1 MNTVIPH
8 LILKF
13 GRFGAPL
20 FGLLLAAANLSAQ
33 TASENEAAPVEET
46 VTLWTMFQQ
55 GGWAMY
61 PLLLFSIG
69 TVGLA
74 GYCAVLIRD
83 KRFLQPEAD
92 EDLKSAIE
100 SGDVEAGLN
109 ACAAHDGYMT
119 QILEIGFTT
128 IEEGHSSVSTVNEA
142 MEERAGKVL
151 AGPMVFVQYLQ
162 VLASIS
168 PMMGLLGTVSGMVK
182 AFRNIADQG
191 LGKPELL
198 ANNISEA
205 LITTATG
212 LLIAI
217 PALMAY
223 FYFKNKY
230 LAASSGIYERLGKM
244 TRLMTKN
251 GLLVED
257 SKQGS
262 QSHGA

>member
-1 MNTVIPH
+1 MKTIIPH
-8 LILKF
+8 LLQKS
-13 GRFGAPL
+13 GRFAAPL
-20 FGLLLAAANLSAQ
+20 CGLFLTAASLGAQ
-33 TASENEAAPVEET
+33 TAAEAGEAVPAEET
-46 VTLWTMFQQ
+46 ITLWTMFQQ

-61 PLLLFSIG
+61 PLLIFSVA

-74 GYCAVLIRD
+74 GYCALLIRD

-92 EDLKSAIE
+92 DDLKRAIE
-100 SGDVEAGLN
+100 NGDTEAGLS
-109 ACAAHDGYMT
+109 ACADHDGYMT

-128 IEEGHSSVSTVNEA
+128 MEEGHRSVSTVNEA

-191 LGKPELL
+191 MGKPELL

-244 TRLMTKN
+244 TRLMTRH

-257 SKQGS
+257 SKRGPDP
-262 QSHGA
+262 A

>member
-1 MNTVIPH
+1 MTHFMNTVIPH
-8 LILKF
+8 ILTRIGF
-13 GRFGAPL
+13 RLACPL
-20 FGLLLAAANLSAQ
+20 AFLLAAAKLNAQ
-33 TASENEAAPVEET
+33 TATADQAVPAEEAI
-46 VTLWTMFQQ
+46 TLWSMFQQ

-61 PLLLFSIG
+61 PLLLFSIA

-92 EDLKSAIE
+92 ADLKQAIE
-100 SGDVEAGLN
+100 SGDAQAGLA

-128 IEEGHSSVSTVNEA
+128 IEEGHRSVGAVNEA
-142 MEERAGKVL
+142 MEERAGKVM

-191 LGKPELL
+191 MGKPELL

-244 TRLMTKN
+244 TRLMTKH
-251 GLLVED
+251 GLLTED
-257 SKQGS
+257 AKHSS
-262 QSHGA
+262 

>member
-1 MNTVIPH
+1 MRILSYSTARFLRSTPL
-8 LILKF
+8 LIL
-13 GRFGAPL
+13 ASC
-20 FGLLLAAANLSAQ
+20 LASAALYGQADV
-33 TASENEAAPVEET
+33 AGPPPEEEA
-46 VTLWTMFQQ
+46 VTLLTMFQQ

-61 PLLLFSIG
+61 PLLIFSIG

-74 GYCAVLIRD
+74 GYCALLIRE
-83 KRFLQPEAD
+83 KRFTQPEAS
-92 EDLKSAIE
+92 EDLSNAIA
-100 SGDVEAGLN
+100 SGDLEQCLQ

-119 QILEIGFTT
+119 EILQTGFNTVA
-128 IEEGHSSVSTVNEA
+128 EGHDSAASVNEA
-142 MEERAGKVL
+142 LEERATKVL

-162 VLASIS
+162 VIAAIS

-182 AFRNIADQG
+182 AFRNIASQG

-212 LLIAI
+212 LLVAI

-230 LAASSGIYERLGKM
+230 MAASSSIYERVGSF
-244 TRLMTKN
+244 TRMMIRTGMLR
-251 GLLVED
+251 ED
-257 SKQGS
+257 RG
-262 QSHGA
+262 GA